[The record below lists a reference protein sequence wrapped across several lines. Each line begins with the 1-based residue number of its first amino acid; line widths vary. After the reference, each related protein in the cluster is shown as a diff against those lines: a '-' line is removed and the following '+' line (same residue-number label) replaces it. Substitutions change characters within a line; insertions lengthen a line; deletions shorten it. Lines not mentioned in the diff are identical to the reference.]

1 MKKFRL
7 FHKHFEDHPG
17 WALLSELA
25 LYGGTIAI
33 VLLVKKIHNLPLKVT
48 TGTLRGPAAP

>member
-7 FHKHFEDHPG
+7 FHKHFENHPG
-17 WALLSELA
+17 WALHSELA

-33 VLLVKKIHNLPLKVT
+33 VLLVKKMHNLPLKVT